1 MLLHICGHIR
11 PDQSQRRLREL
22 ESQLESMRDRL
33 RDYVRMQRLR
43 AQDDARIRQ
52 LQTEIDAMRRQR
64 VAVQKQ
70 IRDQSDKHRGFLHE
84 AETQARVSDLRLQ
97 KHFNRHAFTP
107 IFKFF
112 VG

>member
-1 MLLHICGHIR
+1 
-11 PDQSQRRLREL
+11 
-22 ESQLESMRDRL
+22 MRDRL

-84 AETQARVSDLRLQ
+84 AETQARVSSTFQSPCISTHIQHFFAGRVSEVSLLGLQ
-97 KHFNRHAFTP
+97 DA
-107 IFKFF
+107 
-112 VG
+112 

>member
-1 MLLHICGHIR
+1 
-11 PDQSQRRLREL
+11 
-22 ESQLESMRDRL
+22 MRDRL

-43 AQDDARIRQ
+43 AQDDTRIRQ

-84 AETQARVSDLRLQ
+84 AETQARGSPGRQYHLTLQ
-97 KHFNRHAFTP
+97 KHFNRHAFCTQ
-107 IFKFF
+107 I
-112 VG
+112 